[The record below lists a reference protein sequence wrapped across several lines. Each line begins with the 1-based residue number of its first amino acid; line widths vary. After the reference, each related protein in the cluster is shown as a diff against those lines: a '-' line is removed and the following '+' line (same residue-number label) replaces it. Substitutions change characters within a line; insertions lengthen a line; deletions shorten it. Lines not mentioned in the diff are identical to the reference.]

1 MSAHLSDEILAA
13 HLDGTLSPTERE
25 AADAHLEV
33 CARCREERELAGL
46 GRDALRALSRELR
59 PPVDIAA
66 AVAREIEG
74 PPVVGA
80 PNGAPRWYR
89 AAGIVAAAAAIA
101 LLAVV
106 VPNLGGRAPEERSGA
121 AAEASGPAAAEA
133 IGGQDAAASAS
144 ETFSAASRVALE
156 SAARELDDDDL
167 SLLLTDP
174 ERLTFSQGSSP
185 AATES
190 TDTGDALACL
200 VTAAGRAAL
209 SETVPTRVIE
219 ANYRGQPALIGLYT
233 STSDDAGTLLTVAAR
248 QGCRLLASGSS
259 ATGTVTPSE

>member
-13 HLDGTLSPTERE
+13 HVDGTLSPTERE

-46 GRDALRALSRELR
+46 GRDALRALPRELR
-59 PPVDIAA
+59 PPADIAA
-66 AVAREIEG
+66 AVAREVEG
-74 PPVVGA
+74 SRMVRA
-80 PNGAPRWYR
+80 PDGAPRWYR

-106 VPNLGGRAPEERSGA
+106 VPNLGDRAPEERSGA
-121 AAEASGPAAAEA
+121 AAEAPPAATEA

-144 ETFSAASRVALE
+144 ETLSAASRVALE

-200 VTAAGRAAL
+200 GTAAGSAAL